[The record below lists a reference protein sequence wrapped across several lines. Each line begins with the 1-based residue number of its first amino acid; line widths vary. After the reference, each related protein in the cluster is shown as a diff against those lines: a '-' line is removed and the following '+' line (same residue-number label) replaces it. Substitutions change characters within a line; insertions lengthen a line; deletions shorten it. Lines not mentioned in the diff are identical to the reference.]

1 MECHDLMSISC
12 LSSFVCMNVV
22 RDGLF
27 NQISKI
33 FLLNFFFFKP
43 LATANSVTWLRI
55 RPRPQKL
62 QVGSEVLY

>member
-33 FLLNFFFFKP
+33 LLLNFFKP

>member
-33 FLLNFFFFKP
+33 FLLNFFKP